1 MQPLILI
8 GPAIVAERRRLVS
21 QLVATVDVECI
32 DGREDFRRAVR
43 LNEHSVIVLYQCDAE
58 GIPNEPLLRYCL
70 ERRRRGIVYVST
82 GSRVRLPAI
91 EGNAARHVSQYLL
104 KRYGDPVQV
113 ARLAAFI
120 AATVAER
127 RAVHALARPLAEM
140 RSRSITN

>member
-70 ERRRRGIVYVST
+70 ERRRRSIVYVST
-82 GSRVRLPAI
+82 GSRVRLPTI
-91 EGNAARHVSQYLL
+91 ERHAAHQVSQYLL
-104 KRYGDPVQV
+104 RRYDDPIQV

-120 AATVAER
+120 T
-127 RAVHALARPLAEM
+127 AVTEFRDLHALTRPLAKE